1 MTKINKKT
9 GFVEPKHKYYK
20 IVGVK
25 TSKEFHK
32 KYGTIM
38 LKLNKCLE
46 IFFEK
51 KFQEEKAKL
60 IKSGLNQEEVI
71 KKSVLLNEAKQMLIN
86 WENEDTETRN
96 LWEKMNNW
104 VYQGFNQTYTDLG
117 VSFDKNYYESQTFL
131 LGKKIVKNCLKG
143 ESIQT
148 DDLVL

>member
-51 KFQEEKAKL
+51 KFQEELAVYEVKNGTTIGQPFRCDHYAK
-60 IKSGLNQEEVI
+60 IDDKHVVFEFNGNHHYQSPFKMNTDKRK
-71 KKSVLLNEAKQMLIN
+71 KKSF
-86 WENEDTETRN
+86 R
-96 LWEKMNNW
+96 
-104 VYQGFNQTYTDLG
+104 
-117 VSFDKNYYESQTFL
+117 
-131 LGKKIVKNCLKG
+131 
-143 ESIQT
+143 
-148 DDLVL
+148 